1 MNSFGLDNEFVVS
14 SESWEN
20 YLAHLKKNQI
30 CNNEE
35 TPNEKTVL
43 AEVFPKI

>member
-1 MNSFGLDNEFVVS
+1 MDNFGLDSEFVVE

-20 YLAHLKKNQI
+20 YLVELKKNQI

-35 TPNEKTVL
+35 TPNEKAVL